1 MSKINVTPGEYADIV
16 VCFLLDKMLHPDEV
30 IPLNKDF
37 NKYMKKMSGKGMK
50 PVSLNYYLNL
60 NANIRVFYKRI
71 KKVFEYDQNQSA
83 IIHIWPS
90 KKDKEKSAKKD
101 NILKRAINKLLMK
114 DDITEEE
121 RQLLTE
127 EYRDEN

>member
-1 MSKINVTPGEYADIV
+1 
-16 VCFLLDKMLHPDEV
+16 MLHPDEV

-37 NKYMKKMSGKGMK
+37 NKYADKLTGKGMK

-60 NANIRVFYKRI
+60 NANLRVYYKRI

-83 IIHIWPS
+83 VIQIWPS
-90 KKDKEKSAKKD
+90 KKDKEKSTKKD

-114 DDITEEE
+114 DNITEEE

-127 EYRDEN
+127 EFKDEEE